1 MGPPPPAGEEKIVIM
16 KAVGGEIGSASALAP
31 KLGPLG
37 LSPKKVGEDI
47 QKATME
53 WKGIKVTVR
62 LSVVN
67 RVATPTVVPTAS
79 AMILKELKEP
89 PRDRKKVKNIKHS
102 GNITLDAVINIA
114 RVLRTKSM
122 AKKLKGTVKEVL
134 GTAFAIGCTVN
145 GQPPAALQKQID
157 EGTLKIPEE

>member
-1 MGPPPPAGEEKIVIM
+1 MGPPPAAGEEKIVIM

-47 QKATME
+47 QKATLD
-53 WKGIKVTVR
+53 WKGIKVVVR
-62 LSVVN
+62 LSVIN
-67 RVATPTVVPTAS
+67 RVATPTIIPTAS
-79 AMILKELKEP
+79 ALILKELKEP

-114 RVLRTKSM
+114 RIMRAKSM
-122 AKKLKGTVKEVL
+122 ARKLAGTVKEVL
-134 GTAFAIGCTVN
+134 GTANSIGCTVN
-145 GQPPAALQKQID
+145 GQSPQDIQKQID
-157 EGTLKIPEE
+157 DGAITIPEE

>member
-1 MGPPPPAGEEKIVIM
+1 MGPPPPAGEEKIVIL

-53 WKGIKVTVR
+53 WKGIKVMVR
-62 LSVVN
+62 LSVIN
-67 RVATPTVVPTAS
+67 RVATPTVLPSAS
-79 AMILKELKEP
+79 AMIMKELKEP

-114 RVLRTKSM
+114 RVMRSKSM
-122 AKKLKGTVKEVL
+122 AKKLRGTVKEVL
-134 GTAFAIGCTVN
+134 GTARSIGCTVN
-145 GQPPAALQKQID
+145 GQSPTAIQEEID
-157 EGTLKIPEE
+157 AGTITIPEE

>member
-62 LSVVN
+62 LSVIN
-67 RVATPTVVPTAS
+67 RVATPTIIPTAS
-79 AMILKELKEP
+79 ALILKELKEP

-102 GNITLDAVINIA
+102 GNVTLDAIINIA
-114 RVLRTKSM
+114 RILRQKSM
-122 AKKLKGTVKEVL
+122 AKKLVGTVKEVL
-134 GTAFAIGCTVN
+134 GTAFSIGCSVN
-145 GQPPAALQKQID
+145 GQSPKDIQEQID
-157 EGTLKIPEE
+157 AKTITIPDE